1 MRAIRVGRGVRLA
14 PWLAVAVVSAVFLG
28 YGVVGPLQVLLTG
41 PTPAQLALAVGC
53 LVSLLAVQLGCFGRH
68 DRDLRSTPALLALA
82 AQAVL
87 SFAPLPVFA
96 QAWIGMPSFFLGS
109 LLLVWP
115 SAAGWAA
122 FAAGLG
128 AVTVVQGRLSDNLL
142 DVVYTP
148 LGVMVFALS
157 VYGITRL
164 SRLIGQLAST
174 RAELAG
180 AVVAQ
185 ERLRF
190 ARDLHDLLGLSLSA
204 IAFKTELALRLLRVD
219 PDRAGQE
226 VDEVLGVARRALGD
240 VRSVAGG
247 YAALSLEQECDN
259 ACAVLRA
266 ANVAVRLD
274 RADDGLPE
282 GVRSV
287 LATVLREAVTNV
299 LRHSRVERCSVSVS
313 VRDGRA
319 WLDVVNDGVPDRPAD
334 VPADRAGS
342 GIDNLA
348 HRVGALGGGLRAG
361 PDGPGRF
368 RLSAQVPVRAGRADE
383 PERRTAGPTE
393 AGVSAVVTALVL
405 VGYFAAAVVHLLY
418 LTGDPLLLAVGI
430 GGAAGLLA
438 VQLVC
443 FTRTDPR
450 ARPRLGRAVLLVQ
463 AALVYLPLPVLGAAW
478 VSLPGFLAGSA
489 LLVLRPWAAWTAFAG
504 VVVSVG
510 VVQEVYAH
518 DHLDVVFNVVAA
530 FVGGLVVFGLG
541 TLSRVAAEVRRT
553 RDGLVGLVLTEERLR
568 FARDLHDLLGLSLSA
583 ITMKSELVRRLVGP
597 DPERAE
603 HELATVLELA
613 RRALADVRSV
623 ARGYREF
630 PVEEVQSALA
640 SLAATEVVAGVE
652 RDLGELPLPV
662 RGVLAAIVH
671 HRAARLPEDVGYR
684 CQVGVEHRDAGAVV
698 AVTDRHDGLDAGP
711 GLRDRL
717 AELGA
722 DLVVRPLAAGRT
734 RLTAVI
740 ADVRRP
746 RW

>member
-14 PWLAVAVVSAVFLG
+14 PWLAVAVVSAVFCG
-28 YGVVGPLQVLLTG
+28 YSVVGPLQVLLTG
-41 PTPAQLALAVGC
+41 PSPGQLALAVGC
-53 LVSLLAVQLGCFGRH
+53 LVALPALQLGYFGRH
-68 DRDLRSTPALLALA
+68 DRDLHSPLALVALGTQA
-82 AQAVL
+82 ALA
-87 SFAPLPVFA
+87 FGPLPEFG

-128 AVTVVQGRLSDNLL
+128 AVTLVQSRISENPL

-180 AVVAQ
+180 AVVAE

-204 IAFKTELALRLLRVD
+204 ITFKTELAHRLLRVQ
-219 PDRAGQE
+219 PERAGQE
-226 VDEVLGVARRALGD
+226 LDEVLAVARRALGD

-266 ANVAVRLD
+266 AGVAVDLD

-282 GVRSV
+282 DVRSV

-299 LRHSRVERCSVSVS
+299 LRHSKVERCSVSVL

-319 WLDVVNDGVPDRPAD
+319 WLEVVNDGVPDRPD
-334 VPADRAGS
+334 EVRAGS
-342 GIDNLA
+342 GLGNLA
-348 HRVGALGGGLRAG
+348 HRVGALGGELRAG

-368 RLSAQVPVRAGRADE
+368 RLTAHVPATPGRADE
-383 PERRTAGPTE
+383 PRRRHPRPTE
-393 AGVSAVVTALVL
+393 AGVSTALTALVL
-405 VGYFAAAVVHLLY
+405 VGFFAAAAVHLLY
-418 LTGDPLLLAVGI
+418 LTADPVALVVGI

-438 VQLVC
+438 VQLGC
-443 FTRTDPR
+443 FNRTGPR
-450 ARPRLGRAVLLVQ
+450 TRPRLGRLALLVQ
-463 AALVYLPLPVLGAAW
+463 AALVYLPLPVLGVAW

-489 LLVLRPWAAWTAFAG
+489 LLVLRPWAAWTTFTA

-510 VVQEVYAH
+510 VVQEVLAR
-518 DHLDVVFNVVAA
+518 DHLDVVFNVVAT
-530 FVGGLVVFGLG
+530 FVNGLVVFALG
-541 TLSRVAAEVRRT
+541 TLSRVAAEVRQT
-553 RDGLVGLVLTEERLR
+553 RDELVGLVLTEERLR

-583 ITMKSELVRRLVGP
+583 ITMKSELIRRLIAT

-603 HELATVLELA
+603 HELVTVLDLS

-640 SLAATEVVAGVE
+640 SLTATAVVADVE

-684 CQVGVEHRDAGAVV
+684 CQVGVERRDAGAVV
-698 AVTDRHDGLDAGP
+698 SVTDRHDGPDDAP
-711 GLRDRL
+711 PLRARL
-717 AELGA
+717 AELGVE
-722 DLVVRPLAAGRT
+722 LVVRPLPSGRT

-740 ADVRRP
+740 ADARAP